1 MKIAVFCSAN
11 NNLDKACFETTR
23 ELGTWIARKGY
34 TLVYGGC
41 NDGLMGCIGQ
51 AVHRYGG
58 MTIGVVP
65 RILLSTGR
73 VADDIDVTI
82 PCESLAD
89 RKELMLSQS
98 DVCLALPGGI
108 GTLDEIFTVVAS
120 RTIGYHRKTVIIFN
134 LNGCWDALVRLLDA
148 LQAQGMIRGQW
159 RDMISIANSVDEVK
173 RLVSAC
179 E

>member
-1 MKIAVFCSAN
+1 M
-11 NNLDKACFETTR
+11 
-23 ELGTWIARKGY
+23 
-34 TLVYGGC
+34 
-41 NDGLMGCIGQ
+41 
-51 AVHRYGG
+51 
-58 MTIGVVP
+58 
-65 RILLSTGR
+65 
-73 VADDIDVTI
+73 ADDIDVTI

-148 LQAQGMIRGQW
+148 LQEQGMIRGQW

-173 RLVSAC
+173 SLVSVC